1 VPRRTLRSEQKRWL
15 RGLTRIFGSEC
26 VAEWPA
32 FAPSVDRYSPRL
44 DLAVGPFSTEAGHR
58 KTEDYRRLAIDHS
71 TFLDTLWSFHVE
83 NERRLGAKSDQS
95 PQSLDFALSGNNNA
109 RCFLAVEI
117 ENAVS
122 RKHLMGGIMNAA
134 ALGHLGVMV
143 AWTEEKLR
151 AMFRARSYLFF
162 LESVDKPTMT
172 VRNLLILSRNQAD
185 RAFTS
190 GVLLPNER

>member
-1 VPRRTLRSEQKRWL
+1 
-15 RGLTRIFGSEC
+15 
-26 VAEWPA
+26 
-32 FAPSVDRYSPRL
+32 
-44 DLAVGPFSTEAGHR
+44 
-58 KTEDYRRLAIDHS
+58 
-71 TFLDTLWSFHVE
+71 
-83 NERRLGAKSDQS
+83 
-95 PQSLDFALSGNNNA
+95 
-109 RCFLAVEI
+109 
-117 ENAVS
+117 
-122 RKHLMGGIMNAA
+122 MGGIMNAA